1 MYAISGRVALNN
13 PDLELY
19 VKFVS
24 NTFKNITGT
33 YRNIK
38 DTHAKYL
45 KDVFFLLS
53 KMIHLPASKLMM
65 CA

>member
-24 NTFKNITGT
+24 NILKNITET
-33 YRNIK
+33 YRNIIK

-45 KDVFFLLS
+45 KEKMSLFFYQR
-53 KMIHLPASKLMM
+53 
-65 CA
+65 